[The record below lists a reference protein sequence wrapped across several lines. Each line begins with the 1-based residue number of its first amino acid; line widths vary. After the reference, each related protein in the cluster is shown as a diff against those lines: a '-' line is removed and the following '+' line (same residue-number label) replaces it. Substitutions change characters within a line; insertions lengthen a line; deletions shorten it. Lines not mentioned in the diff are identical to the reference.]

1 MLCSDNLF
9 HLFHNI
15 RMSGSDIM
23 VFMNI
28 CSKIVKERSPFFHY
42 HLPVS
47 PGHNTNQQGS
57 PRREGEIP
65 PHRLFMGWMCGI

>member
-47 PGHNTNQQGS
+47 HTYTNLIGFIKFPIQ
-57 PRREGEIP
+57 EIMF
-65 PHRLFMGWMCGI
+65 LLSFLS